1 MKLNKN
7 KVYDL
12 SELASEELEEVA
24 NYMQN
29 NHGWK
34 GQVPHTD
41 LFWHDVSGTWLYN
54 KHDKV
59 NDMTNA
65 KELFYTLE
73 NVQVDCRELTEEQIK
88 EMCEV
93 YESNG
98 YEKWMDEDALKLIDD
113 YTYLRTDWEN
123 EFFINGKDYDKT
135 TITYEKFMELFG
147 EPKYEVKYI
156 AEQPSEDK
164 QLQPHYDNTN
174 GSIYKFCNDQKLN
187 SWEFDII
194 KRVVRCRKKGLF
206 KEDLQKTKDLIDLY
220 LKEFEDEN

>member
-147 EPKYEVKYI
+147 EPQYEVKMIVEAPKPQHYSKGI
-156 AEQPSEDK
+156 DTFARMEANCTKEECLAFAKGNIDK
-164 QLQPHYDNTN
+164 YN
-174 GSIYKFCNDQKLN
+174 
-187 SWEFDII
+187 WRE
-194 KRVVRCRKKGLF
+194 KGQDL
-206 KEDLQKTKDLIDLY
+206 EDLEKIVSYANWAIKL
-220 LKEFEDEN
+220 LKDEN